1 MKTKKELQKI
11 YRNKLKQIGCSIQ
24 HTGFTC
30 GTCFFGEKPHLN
42 NLHWR
47 VNLYIRG
54 DYPYNDL
61 KNYVKKE
68 DIETLLKEIIKRK
81 A

>member
-11 YRNKLKQIGCSIQ
+11 YRNKLKLIGCSIQ

-30 GTCFFGEKPHLN
+30 GTCFFEEKPEWN

-54 DYPYNDL
+54 DHTYEQAL
-61 KNYVKKE
+61 KGHVEKK
-68 DIETLLKEIIKRK
+68 DIEKYLKEIIED
-81 A
+81 